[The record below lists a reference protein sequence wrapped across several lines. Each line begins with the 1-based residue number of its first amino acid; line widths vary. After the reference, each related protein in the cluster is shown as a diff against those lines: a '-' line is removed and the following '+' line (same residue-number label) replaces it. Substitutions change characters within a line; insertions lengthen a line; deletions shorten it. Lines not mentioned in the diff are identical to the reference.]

1 MEKQLD
7 RLLTKMFYDEF
18 EYEFGLENKSDVY
31 ILYLNNREEFF
42 RIAIKHIL
50 VEQPFVRLHTQ
61 NFDFLDKYSPNVIF
75 CVKEIINLSND
86 NLEYDEMKKFNI
98 DTLEELEE
106 LYDIVDG
113 SQLPLIPLSVIRP
126 SLKSLSKEYI
136 MKKAGTYFEKLH
148 DKVINGKNNRDTKVC
163 FKFEDGSSKTFNLD
177 STILEEFQYFNLVLS
192 SNFKQDVINIE
203 VKNEQVCLELIK
215 FLYTGIIDN
224 NPVLAIELFEIGNYL
239 MLNDLI
245 ELCEMIFKNEDIN
258 IY

>member
-1 MEKQLD
+1 M
-7 RLLTKMFYDEF
+7 
-18 EYEFGLENKSDVY
+18 ENKSDVY

-148 DKVINGKNNRDTKVC
+148 DKVINGKNNIVRISIFQFR
-163 FKFEDGSSKTFNLD
+163 FKF
-177 STILEEFQYFNLVLS
+177 
-192 SNFKQDVINIE
+192 
-203 VKNEQVCLELIK
+203 K
-215 FLYTGIIDN
+215 F
-224 NPVLAIELFEIGNYL
+224 
-239 MLNDLI
+239 
-245 ELCEMIFKNEDIN
+245 
-258 IY
+258 